1 MIQKRLKKII
11 CLAMAL
17 AISAAPCIPASA
29 AEVCAVV
36 STSRLQI
43 SYTSFTDAWKK
54 AVELGDS
61 SEVTFKLNK
70 NWKANNS
77 GSLGSGSGF
86 KNGGLSY
93 SGANNL
99 TIDLNGCYIDRNLI
113 TPQENGAVI
122 FVNSTMTIK
131 DSKSGTYTVS
141 NLFKGGAIK
150 NGANEDRGG
159 GIVVGKNA
167 KLNFN
172 GGTILNCVSTD
183 DGGAISADGSGAVL
197 NINGGAFY
205 GNRTYDASGEC
216 CGGAIYANEAT
227 TTIRNA
233 VFEGNYAE
241 DNGGAIYA
249 DDGKL
254 TISSSSFYSN
264 SSIEEG
270 GAIFLDGSVKTN
282 ISDSFFSQNSSTDD
296 DGGAVFCDSDNGTY
310 FYDCRMYYNHSASE
324 GGAVHVNDDKVFI
337 IGGNYQYN
345 TADEYGGGIYVDSLN
360 DINASGKL
368 IIKDNTV
375 NGKASDL
382 CLQDGSAS
390 TAYLYC
396 GGFYEGS
403 SVWLCSND
411 TNSQL
416 AIKNI
421 DKFQYNNYIHFDE
434 GFSQDKVNSST
445 TSSDNIRAM
454 ATAFGNGNVIFICV
468 CAAAVAIL
476 AVLAVKIEKKRKGA
490 E

>member
-1 MIQKRLKKII
+1 MT
-11 CLAMAL
+11 LALFVAL
-17 AISAAPCIPASA
+17 SIPAYA
-29 AEVCAVV
+29 AGICATV
-36 STSRLQI
+36 STSRLEI
-43 SYTSFTDAWKK
+43 SYTSFKDAWNK
-54 AVELGDS
+54 AVELGES
-61 SEVTFKLNK
+61 SEVTFKLNQ
-70 NWKANNS
+70 NWKADKS

-86 KNGGLSY
+86 KDGALCY
-93 SGANNL
+93 SGEKNL
-99 TIDLNGCYIDRNLI
+99 TIDLNGCSIDRNLVAP
-113 TPQENGAVI
+113 TSGGAVI
-122 FVNSTMTIK
+122 YVNSVMTIV
-131 DSKSGTYTVS
+131 DSKSGEYTVS
-141 NLFKGGAIK
+141 KLFKGGAIQ

-159 GIVVGKNA
+159 GIVVSDNA
-167 KLNFN
+167 ELNFN

-197 NINGGAFY
+197 NVNGGAFY

-282 ISDSFFSQNSSTDD
+282 ISDSLFSQNSSTDD

-434 GFSQDKVNSST
+434 GFSQDKVNSSS
-445 TSSDNIRAM
+445 TSSDYVRAM
-454 ATAFGNGNVIFICV
+454 ATAFGSGNVIFICV
-468 CAAAVAIL
+468 CAAAIAVL

>member
-1 MIQKRLKKII
+1 MT
-11 CLAMAL
+11 LALFVAL
-17 AISAAPCIPASA
+17 SIPAYA
-29 AEVCAVV
+29 VGICATV
-36 STSRLQI
+36 STSRLEI
-43 SYTSFTDAWKK
+43 SYTSFKDAWNK
-54 AVELGDS
+54 AVELGES
-61 SEVTFKLNK
+61 SEVTFKLNQ
-70 NWKANNS
+70 NWKADKS

-86 KNGGLSY
+86 KDGALCY
-93 SGANNL
+93 SGAKKL
-99 TIDLNGCYIDRNLI
+99 TIDLNGCSIDRSLVAP
-113 TPQENGAVI
+113 TSGGAVI
-122 FVNSTMTIK
+122 YVNSVMTIV
-131 DSKSGTYTVS
+131 DSKSGEYTVS
-141 NLFKGGAIK
+141 KLFKGGAIQ

-159 GIVVGKNA
+159 GIVVSDNA
-167 KLNFN
+167 ELNFN

-270 GAIFLDGSVKTN
+270 GAIFLDRSVKTN